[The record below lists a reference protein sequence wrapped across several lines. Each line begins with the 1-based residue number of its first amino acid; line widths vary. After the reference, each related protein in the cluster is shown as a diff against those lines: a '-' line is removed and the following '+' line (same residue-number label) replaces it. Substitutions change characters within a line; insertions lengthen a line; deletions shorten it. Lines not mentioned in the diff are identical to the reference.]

1 MIFTAYNVAHAIF
14 SGTAPIV
21 QTALVLS
28 SPRIAA
34 QSSSQDVSLRPHLSA
49 YYLRND
55 GRLRPAFYMVLVSI
69 ISLLALTFGVPYCE
83 KKRKVIED
91 ILTTEAAI
99 EAAFEIEIITPDCEE
114 NFEEEDVG
122 EDIEGGTP
130 PEGYVQVDSSDRM
143 IFAV

>member
-1 MIFTAYNVAHAIF
+1 
-14 SGTAPIV
+14 
-21 QTALVLS
+21 
-28 SPRIAA
+28 
-34 QSSSQDVSLRPHLSA
+34 
-49 YYLRND
+49 
-55 GRLRPAFYMVLVSI
+55 MVLVSI

-122 EDIEGGTP
+122 EDIEEGTP